1 MALPTKDQ
9 LSSRAAVTIALLAS
23 AYVAAQMLADVSSLR
38 LVNLFGRAID
48 GGTFIYPITFT
59 LRDLVHKVAGKK
71 VARALIG
78 AAAALNIFMAGL
90 FWLVGRLP
98 LVADSGPQSELFADV
113 LGPVWRIVV
122 ASIVAEVISELIDT
136 EVYSAWVRRF
146 GRRQQWGRV
155 LASNAVA
162 LPIDSVL
169 FALIAFSGIG
179 PLEAVVPASVVW
191 EIIYLNII
199 FKGVVTVASMPLI
212 YTTKPQVAA
221 DSDPSQLY

>member
-1 MALPTKDQ
+1 MSTSTSPRVTN
-9 LSSRAAVTIALLAS
+9 RAAIAVALLAS
-23 AYVAAQMLADVSSLR
+23 AYVGAQMLADVSSLR
-38 LVNLFGRAID
+38 LVDLFGKAID

-71 VARALIG
+71 VARALVG
-78 AAAALNIFMAGL
+78 AAAAINVFMAGF
-90 FWLVGRLP
+90 FWMVARLP

-113 LGPVWRIVV
+113 LGPVWRIVF
-122 ASIVAEVISELIDT
+122 ASILAEVISELIDT

-146 GRRQQWGRV
+146 GHRHQWGRV

-179 PLEAVVPASVVW
+179 PLVAVVPAPVVW
-191 EIIYLNII
+191 EIIYLNIL
-199 FKGVVTVASMPLI
+199 FKGVVAVASMPLI
-212 YTTKPQVAA
+212 YAVRPAA
-221 DSDPSQLY
+221 AVHDSASSD

>member
-1 MALPTKDQ
+1 MSAAAPARVT
-9 LSSRAAVTIALLAS
+9 SRAAIAIALLAA
-23 AYVAAQMLADVSSLR
+23 AYVGAQMLADISSLR
-38 LVNLFGRAID
+38 LVDLFGKAID

-71 VARALIG
+71 VARALVG

-90 FWLVGRLP
+90 FWMVARLP
-98 LVADSGPQSELFADV
+98 LVADSAPQSELFADV
-113 LGPVWRIVV
+113 LGPVWRIVF

-146 GRRQQWGRV
+146 GRRHQWGRV

-179 PLEAVVPASVVW
+179 PLEAVAPASVVW
-191 EIIYLNII
+191 EIIYLNIL
-199 FKGVVTVASMPLI
+199 FKGAVTVASMPLI
-212 YTTKPQVAA
+212 YAVDPQTGV
-221 DSDPSQLY
+221 DDG